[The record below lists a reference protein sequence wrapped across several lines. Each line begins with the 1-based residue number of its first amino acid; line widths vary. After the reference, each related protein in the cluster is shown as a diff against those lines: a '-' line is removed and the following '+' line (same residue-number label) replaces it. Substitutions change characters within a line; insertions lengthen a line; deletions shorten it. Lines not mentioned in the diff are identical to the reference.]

1 MPLMMEYRSQMRPRV
16 LFGEASSVEPESGA
30 AVINV
35 GQRRIGLGLLA
46 LVAASW
52 GCSNVIADNPLPG
65 GGGSSTEV
73 PAPTLSDARPAP
85 AGRFPRLTH
94 TQWRNSVRDLIG
106 ADLGGDLERNFPAD
120 ARTAG
125 FLFDNHELS
134 LEVDQV
140 LSSAYAS
147 AAEQLADRITSSA
160 AVLARLL
167 PPASGSEA
175 ERARLFIESFG
186 ERTFRRPLEPGE
198 AEAFFTLFTQ
208 GQSVYDDVTGFEAGI
223 RLLLEAFLQSP
234 HFLYRVEGSTGTV
247 GASIPLS
254 DWELGQRLSYLLTNS
269 TPDSELLAAARAGQL
284 SSPGEVRSQALRLL
298 SGAAARPA
306 MVAFHDQ
313 LLEFEKFEAISPSPS
328 AFPGVSP
335 GFADDVVKSSR
346 MFIEDLVVAQA
357 GTFKDLMTSRQA
369 FVNAELASVYGVA
382 GSFNDNFVKVE
393 LPEAERRG
401 IFNQIGFLAANS
413 TSVNPDPIHRGVF
426 IATRVLCVGIAAPP
440 DGVPPLPPITDGTN
454 REVVANHTESSP
466 VCSACH
472 STFINPLGF
481 PFENYDATGAYRTTD
496 NGQLVDASTSPLI
509 DGERVSIQNSVEL
522 AELLG
527 ESRDA
532 HECFVSHLVEYAFG
546 RARARVDDGLIDGLT
561 EASLAGT
568 SIVELLVRIAESP
581 AFMTRSTEELP

>member
-1 MPLMMEYRSQMRPRV
+1 MMEYRSQMRPRV
-16 LFGEASSVEPESGA
+16 LVGEASSREPESGA
-30 AVINV
+30 GVIQ
-35 GQRRIGLGLLA
+35 GRRRYIGLGLLA
-46 LVAASW
+46 LAAGSFA
-52 GCSNVIADNPLPG
+52 CSNVIADNTLPG
-65 GGGSSTEV
+65 GGSNSEAV
-73 PAPTLSDARPAP
+73 APVLSDARPAP

-106 ADLGGDLERNFPAD
+106 VDLGADLERNFPAD
-120 ARTAG
+120 SRTAG

-147 AAEQLADRITSSA
+147 AAEQLAERVTGNP
-160 AVLARLL
+160 AVLASLL

-175 ERARLFIESFG
+175 ARARAFIESFG
-186 ERTFRRPLEPGE
+186 ERTFRRPLEPAE
-198 AEAFFTLFTQ
+198 VEAFFGLFTR
-208 GQSVYDDVTGFEAGI
+208 GQTAYDDVAGFEAGI

-234 HFLYRVEGSTGTV
+234 HFLYRVEASTSPV
-247 GASIPLS
+247 DASIPLS

-269 TPDSELLAAARAGQL
+269 TPDVELLAAARAGQL
-284 SSPGEVRSQALRLL
+284 SSPSEVRNQALRLL
-298 SGAAARPA
+298 STAAARPA
-306 MVAFHDQ
+306 LVGFHEQ
-313 LLEFEKFEAISPSPS
+313 LLEFEKFDAISPSPS
-328 AFPGVSP
+328 AYPGVSP
-335 GFADDVVKSSR
+335 RFADDVIKSSR
-346 MFIEDLVVAQA
+346 MFIEDLVVAEA
-357 GTFKDLMTSRQA
+357 GTFKDLMTSTQA

-382 GSFNDNFVKVE
+382 GNFGANFVKVE
-393 LPEAERRG
+393 LPAAERRG

-426 IATRVLCVGIAAPP
+426 IATRMLCIGIAAPP

-454 REVVANHTESSP
+454 RQVVANHTESSP

-496 NGQLVDASTSPLI
+496 NGLAVDASTSPLI
-509 DGERVSIQNSVEL
+509 DGQNVDIQNSLEL
-522 AELLG
+522 AEKLG

-546 RARARVDDGLIDGLT
+546 RARGRVDASLIDGLT

-568 SIVELLVRIAESP
+568 SIVELLIRIAESP

>member
-1 MPLMMEYRSQMRPRV
+1 MEYRSQMRPRV
-16 LFGEASSVEPESGA
+16 LVGEASSVEPEFGA
-30 AVINV
+30 AVIEA
-35 GQRRIGLGLLA
+35 GRRHIGVGLLA
-46 LVAASW
+46 LVAASS

-65 GGGSSTEV
+65 PGSDTQA
-73 PAPTLSDARPAP
+73 PAPVLSDARPAP

-106 ADLGGDLERNFPAD
+106 ADLGADLERSFPAD
-120 ARTAG
+120 SRTAG

-147 AAEQLADRITSSA
+147 GAEKLAQRATSSA
-160 AVLARLL
+160 VVLAGLL
-167 PPASGSEA
+167 PPASGGEA
-175 ERARLFIESFG
+175 ERARAFIESFG
-186 ERTFRRPLEPGE
+186 ERAFRRPLEP
-198 AEAFFTLFTQ
+198 AEVDAFSALFTR
-208 GQSVYDDVTGFEAGI
+208 GQTAYDDVTGFEAGI

-234 HFLYRVEGSTGTV
+234 HFLYRVEGSTGAV

-269 TPDSELLAAARAGQL
+269 TPDTELLAAARAGQL
-284 SSPGEVRSQALRLL
+284 SSPAEVREQALRLL
-298 SGAAARPA
+298 STAAARPA
-306 MVAFHDQ
+306 LVGFHEQ
-313 LLEFEKFEAISPSPS
+313 LLEFEKFDAISPSPS
-328 AFPGVSP
+328 AYPGVAP
-335 GFADDVVKSSR
+335 DFAEDVIRSSR
-346 MFIEDLVVAQA
+346 MFIEDLVVAEA
-357 GTFKDLMTSRQA
+357 GTFKDLMTSTSA

-382 GSFNDNFVKVE
+382 GSFGANFVKVE

-426 IATRVLCVGIAAPP
+426 IATRVLCLGIAAPP

-454 REVVANHTESSP
+454 RQVVANHTESSP

-472 STFINPLGF
+472 STLINPLGF

-496 NGQLVDASTSPLI
+496 NGLAVDASTSPLI
-509 DGERVSIQNSVEL
+509 DGERVNIQNSVEL
-522 AELLG
+522 AEKLG

-546 RARARVDDGLIDGLT
+546 RARGRVDDGLIDGLT

-568 SIVELLVRIAESP
+568 SILELLIRIAESP